1 MAENQIKVDDYIY
14 ENEELVAVKTQQFGE
29 LKISH
34 WRETLLG
41 SFSGVE
47 FKLPQKDGAFLK
59 FIPSHFHLSKKGV
72 VQSMPSYWRYGIF
85 VKDKEENKAM
95 ITRCYYHFSE
105 EKTEKHLP
113 FGKTIVGTVEIKKS
127 FNSKTKEEKII
138 VNFYCQEKN
147 QEKKYRVAIGSN
159 SEKKSEADI
168 AIPGLKSKIKVFK
181 I

>member
-1 MAENQIKVDDYIY
+1 MADQIKVDDYIY
-14 ENEELVAVKTQQFGE
+14 ENEELIGVKTEQFGE

-34 WRETLLG
+34 WQESLLG

-59 FIPSHFHLSKKGV
+59 FIPKHLHLSKKGV

-85 VKDKEENKAM
+85 IKDKEENKAM

-105 EKTEKHLP
+105 EKTEKQLP
-113 FGKTIVGTVEIKKS
+113 FGKTVVGTVEIKKS

-138 VNFYCQEKN
+138 VNFYCYEKN
-147 QEKKYRVAIGSN
+147 QEKKYRVAIGSE
-159 SEKKSEADI
+159 SAKKSKADI
-168 AIPGLKSKIKVFK
+168 AIPGLKSKIKVFE